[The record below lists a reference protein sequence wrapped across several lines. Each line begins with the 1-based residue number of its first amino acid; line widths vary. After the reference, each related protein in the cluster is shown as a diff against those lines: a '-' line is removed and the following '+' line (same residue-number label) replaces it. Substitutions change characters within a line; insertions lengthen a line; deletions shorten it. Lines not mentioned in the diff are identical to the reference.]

1 MIRITRLTDYGI
13 VLLSRFA
20 RAEPGTVLSARELS
34 SETGI
39 PLPTASKILKT
50 LTRAKLLTS
59 HRGTQGGYS
68 LDRAPEEV
76 SVSAIIGA
84 LEGPIALTDCAG
96 EADSGCDIELT
107 CPVRTNW
114 QRITDAIRDALD
126 AIPLTEMTLSFP
138 YHGDV
143 DGASAVTAG
152 TESTGPAPGGKDA

>member
-20 RAEPGTVLSARELS
+20 CAEPGTVLSARELS

-50 LTRAKLLTS
+50 LTRAGLLSS

-68 LDRAPEEV
+68 LARAPEEV
-76 SVSAIIGA
+76 TVSDIIGS

-114 QRITDAIRDALD
+114 QRITDAIRGALD
-126 AIPLTEMTLSFP
+126 AIPLTEMTVSFP
-138 YHGDV
+138 YHGDTE
-143 DGASAVTAG
+143 GAPTVTAG
-152 TESTGPAPGGKDA
+152 TERTDTTPGGPDA